1 MSLINTLL
9 VQNNLEF
16 SQRGLAKLIEIFLI
30 NVNLIKVIDSNL

>member
-16 SQRGLAKLIEIFLI
+16 SKRGLAQLIEIFLI
-30 NVNLIKVIDSNL
+30 NVNLFKVINSNL